1 MNQTCLT
8 GKSWLRTAV
17 FLAICNASADA
28 PPSPKAPLE
37 GRRPNVVLIM
47 TDDQGLGDMGWT
59 GHPHIRTPNLDRLR
73 GQSLWLS
80 DFHVSPTCA
89 PTRCALLTGRH
100 EFHAGVTHTIFERE
114 RMSLRAVTL
123 PQTLRAAGYATGIF
137 GKWHLGDE
145 EPYQPGNRGFD
156 ETFIHGAGGIGQTYP
171 GSCGEAPN
179 NEYFNPAI
187 RHNGTFV
194 RTRGFC
200 TDVFFAQALR
210 WIDSRRKTDAPFFCY
225 LTPNAPHSPYHAP
238 DRWKRR
244 YTDAGLDDAAAA
256 FCGMVENIDWNV
268 GQLLAKLDE
277 WGLAADTLVL
287 FLGDNGTCQRGLF
300 DGGMRGAKGTPFE
313 GGTRVGLLARWTG
326 VLPENATCPALT
338 AHIDLFPTLC
348 QLAGQPVPSEAR
360 CEGRSLLPLFQDPQ
374 AAWQDRTLFTHVGR
388 WKPGSDPDQAKHQ
401 SCAVRT
407 ARYRFVNNTAL
418 YDIAADPKETTDLSA
433 AHPEEVARLR
443 AAYDAW
449 WASVRAGIEE
459 NERPQNVPTQNPF
472 KTLYWTQFGF

>member
-156 ETFIHGAGGIGQTYP
+156 ETFIHGAEIGRA
-171 GSCGEAPN
+171 SCRE
-179 NEYFNPAI
+179 
-187 RHNGTFV
+187 
-194 RTRGFC
+194 
-200 TDVFFAQALR
+200 
-210 WIDSRRKTDAPFFCY
+210 
-225 LTPNAPHSPYHAP
+225 
-238 DRWKRR
+238 
-244 YTDAGLDDAAAA
+244 
-256 FCGMVENIDWNV
+256 
-268 GQLLAKLDE
+268 
-277 WGLAADTLVL
+277 
-287 FLGDNGTCQRGLF
+287 
-300 DGGMRGAKGTPFE
+300 
-313 GGTRVGLLARWTG
+313 RV
-326 VLPENATCPALT
+326 
-338 AHIDLFPTLC
+338 
-348 QLAGQPVPSEAR
+348 
-360 CEGRSLLPLFQDPQ
+360 
-374 AAWQDRTLFTHVGR
+374 
-388 WKPGSDPDQAKHQ
+388 
-401 SCAVRT
+401 
-407 ARYRFVNNTAL
+407 
-418 YDIAADPKETTDLSA
+418 
-433 AHPEEVARLR
+433 
-443 AAYDAW
+443 
-449 WASVRAGIEE
+449 
-459 NERPQNVPTQNPF
+459 
-472 KTLYWTQFGF
+472 